1 MRIITRK
8 LHKAFR
14 ELDRF
19 EEPRAKAFVRV
30 ASSGWRARGFRYGV
44 MALVG
49 LLMGIGTIVFVVWL
63 ANLPV
68 GTRSFRDILQSI
80 ALVLG
85 ITLSF
90 FALMLTRD
98 LLLRWRIRRLIR
110 RRGTCQMCNYSLLGM
125 PVGPDLIVTC
135 PECGDKI
142 KADPAMNELATTPDG
157 LQTYTPSGQVDSP
170 AFIAARKRRRKLAV
184 RWLVG
189 TPVCLIVLAGIAFGI
204 WRYWLA
210 SMARQARAD
219 RNFDV
224 LATALVESAHPAGVL
239 EQPNKWEDLVLL
251 LQSIQSTSNQI
262 VIAEAAS
269 SAEPYNDPA
278 YLRPDF
284 EQFYRSPAQVPDAQG
299 GPEAGYAGWDTKRRA
314 IAERVI
320 KELAEDGTLDRM
332 KSIQSIQH
340 ATRPLAPGSE
350 AFPLQSFYSSEINT
364 LYPLVSMNA
373 ARMEMALSKANMPEY
388 LAALDQTL
396 ATASIMDRQATM
408 RDRVYANYAGTL
420 MLDRVRAH
428 AHRYPD
434 EAWRAA
440 VVDTLNNRAR
450 TIPLSHAIEGDR
462 LLMRDFAA
470 WFYSNPRAVEDLMVF
485 GKHSGVAR
493 SGLFG
498 TVLPEWVGTYSENL
512 AAIDQEAQARTAASV
527 LPRKQRKAPGVPD
540 LQPLFN
546 AFPYNWG
553 NIQDSEDQ
561 AIATSR
567 ATFVILALESFRART
582 GGYPA
587 TLTELGPTNPTL
599 DTTDPFTGKPFGY
612 LRPVWSS
619 DGRGYLLWSA
629 GNDGIDNGGISSVGI
644 VSVSGNLQ
652 PYAGLNWETVN
663 TDVIFNDP
671 PTPATPTPTRPSPA
685 PPGSN

>member
-19 EEPRAKAFVRV
+19 EEPRARAFVRV

-44 MALVG
+44 MAVVAMPMLFGLVILVG
-49 LLMGIGTIVFVVWL
+49 WVASLGSRTTLAQDIVHT
-63 ANLPV
+63 
-68 GTRSFRDILQSI
+68 GI
-80 ALVLG
+80 ALTLG
-85 ITLSF
+85 L
-90 FALMLTRD
+90 ALTFLAVMLTRD
-98 LLLRWRIRRLIR
+98 QMLRWRIRRLIR

-125 PVGPDLIVTC
+125 TVGPDLVVTC
-135 PECGDKI
+135 PECGDKL
-142 KADPAMNELATTPDG
+142 KADPAMNELATTADG
-157 LQTYTPSGQVDSP
+157 RRTYTPSGQVDSP
-170 AFIAARKRRRKLAV
+170 AYIAARERRRKLAV

-189 TPVCLIVLAGIAFGI
+189 TPLCLLVLVGISFGI

-224 LATALVESAHPAGVL
+224 LATALVESAHPAGAL
-239 EQPNKWEDLVLL
+239 ELPNQWEDLVLL
-251 LQSIQSTSNQI
+251 LQSIQTTSNQI

-269 SAEPYNDPA
+269 STEPYNDPA

-284 EQFYRSPAQVPDAQG
+284 EQFYRSPAQVSDAQG
-299 GPEAGYAGWDTKRRA
+299 GPEASYAGWDRKRRA

-350 AFPLQSFYSSEINT
+350 AFPLQSLYSSEINT

-396 ATASIMDRQATM
+396 ATARIMDRQATI
-408 RDRVYANYAGTL
+408 RDRVYADYAGTL
-420 MLDRVRAH
+420 MLARVRAH
-428 AHRYPD
+428 SHRYPD

-462 LLMRDFAA
+462 LLSREFAA
-470 WFYSNPRAVEDLMVF
+470 WFYSNPSAVEDLMVF
-485 GKHSGVAR
+485 WNSSGVVR
-493 SGLFG
+493 SGIFG
-498 TVLPEWVGTYSENL
+498 NHPPERVGTYSENL
-512 AAIDQEAQARTAASV
+512 AAIDLEAQARKAASV
-527 LPRKQRKAPGVPD
+527 LPRRQRKASGVPD
-540 LQPLFN
+540 LQTLFN
-546 AFPYNWG
+546 AFPYTWL

-561 AIATSR
+561 ALATSR

-582 GGYPA
+582 GAYPA
-587 TLTELGPTNPTL
+587 TLAELAPTNPTL
-599 DTTDPFTGKPFGY
+599 DTTDPYTGKPFGY
-612 LRPVWSS
+612 LRPVWIS

-629 GNDGIDNGGISSVGI
+629 GNDGIDNGGIGSG
-644 VSVSGNLQ
+644 SGNSQ
-652 PYAGLNWETVN
+652 PNTGLNWGTVN